1 MIDTL
6 NKKILIVEDDPP
18 LLESLK
24 DEFQS
29 EGFNVLTALDGE
41 KGLEVVKTEKP
52 DLVLIDILLP
62 KSDGITMAKK
72 INNLGI
78 GTAMM
83 FLTNLNDQDHISE
96 AMSINITD
104 YLVKSEWNI
113 HDVVGR
119 AKQKLGLK

>member
-1 MIDTL
+1 MNDTI
-6 NKKILIVEDDPP
+6 NRKILIVEDDPP

-29 EGFNVLTALDGE
+29 EGFNVLTASDGE
-41 KGLEVVKTEKP
+41 KGLEVVKNEKP

-62 KSDGITMAKK
+62 KSDGITMARE
-72 INNLGI
+72 INKLGLGI
-78 GTAMM
+78 SMM
-83 FLTNLNDQDHISE
+83 FLTNLSDQEHISE
-96 AMSINITD
+96 AMAINITD
-104 YLVKSEWNI
+104 YLIKSEWNI